1 MTSKSYGE
9 MLVASLPEA
18 RRVGTCAE
26 LEAAW
31 SAMTVDERR
40 V

>member
-1 MTSKSYGE
+1 MTSKSDGKT
-9 MLVASLPEA
+9 LVASLPEA
-18 RRVGTCAE
+18 RRVGTWVE